1 MKLTYLS
8 HSCFSVETST
18 HRLIIDPFLSGN
30 PLAQTKVEE
39 VEADFVLLSHGHE
52 DHLGDAVSIARRTG
66 ATIIANYETATYCAR
81 QGVNAHPMQ
90 LGGAWKFPFGRV
102 KLTIAHHSSSVGTE
116 TGFIF
121 LGNPAGILITAEGK
135 TIYHAGDTALFLDMK
150 LIGELDRIDVALLP
164 IGDNFTMGPEDATR
178 AAEFLNAPLS
188 IPMHFNTF
196 DLIKVDPERFL
207 SKVKAGGREAR
218 VLAIGESV
226 EI

>member
-8 HSCFSVETST
+8 HSCFFVETST

-30 PLAQTKVEE
+30 PLAKTKPEE
-39 VEADFVLLSHGHE
+39 VECDFILLSHGHE
-52 DHLGDAVSIARRTG
+52 DHLGDAVAIANRTG
-66 ATIIANYETATYCAR
+66 ATIIGNYETATYCAK
-81 QGVNAHPMQ
+81 QGVTAHPMQ

-116 TGFIF
+116 TGFNYM
-121 LGNPAGILITAEGK
+121 GNPAGIVISADGK
-135 TIYHAGDTALFLDMK
+135 TIYHAGDTGLFLDMK

-164 IGDNFTMGPEDATR
+164 IGDNFTMGPEDAAM
-178 AAEFLNAPLS
+178 AAEFVNAPLS

-196 DLIKVDPERFL
+196 DIIKVDPQRFV
-207 SKVKAGGREAR
+207 SKVKAGGRDAR
-218 VLAIGESV
+218 VLAIGESI